1 MTDDPKKDETSNGET
16 ASRLR
21 RLLKTLGRPLAA
33 ALLGIILGAL
43 CTSLPES
50 LQSPCEVF
58 SRVVPAACGIEDS
71 K

>member
-1 MTDDPKKDETSNGET
+1 MTDEHKKDEISDGET
-16 ASRLR
+16 ASRSR

-43 CTSLPES
+43 CTSLPKS
-50 LQSPCEVF
+50 LQAPCEVF
-58 SRVVPAACGIEDS
+58 SRVLPAACGIEDS